1 MFVVAQ
7 RQCEIEPLP
16 RWFTV
21 TQVVLRVLAI
31 LCTIASIVVM
41 VTSGTSVLLYG
52 VMRMNA
58 RYYYSAAY
66 KFLLGVDA
74 AVCGLVSLSLLF
86 ALYVIYK
93 KQSNNRGYWYYL
105 FLHDLVVMTVLI
117 SACGAASSIGY
128 VGIYGQT
135 ETFWT
140 KICNN
145 VGKFCVKVAISVGF
159 SYAAFL
165 CLFVLTIVSSYIL
178 MKPSLQQEH
187 ERENDDKLT
196 VEISESNFEVEAD
209 VVASIVRGRDSNGLS
224 TLGGIEGIASKIS
237 SSLEDG
243 ILSSDAPL
251 RQKVYGFNVYTEK
264 PLKGFWTFVWEA
276 LQDLTLIILMISA
289 VVSLGI
295 GVATEGWTKGVY
307 DGIGILLCIFL
318 VVMVSAVS
326 NYNQSLQFRDLDK
339 EKKKIYVQVTR
350 DRCRNKILVY
360 DIVVGDI
367 IHLSIG
373 DIVPADG
380 IFISGYNL
388 LLDES
393 SLSGE
398 SESVYVD
405 NGNPF
410 ILSGTK
416 VQDGSAK
423 MLVTAVGMRTEWGN
437 LTETV
442 SKEVDDETPLQVKL
456 NGIAKLMGKLGLGFA
471 GLTLFAFVTRFLVN
485 KGIHHEL
492 THWSSKDAIK
502 LLNYFATAVIVVVIA
517 VPEGLP
523 LAVMLSLA
531 FAMKKLMKA
540 KALVRQLSAC
550 ETMGSAT
557 CICTDKTGTLT
568 TNHMVVDKIWLSG
581 LNKEMKADDLKS
593 GISEFVLSTLLQA
606 TLLNTGAEVTKDHAG
621 NDSIIGQPTD
631 SALVKVGLL
640 LGGDFDGVHQKYKVE
655 NVEPFNSVRKKMSVL
670 VALPDGGFRA
680 FCNGAPEIVLG
691 MCNRILDCNGY
702 SVDLSEE
709 QRKTVACVIDG
720 FASKTFRTIC
730 LAFRDM
736 EDDWDITTI
745 PQEEYTLIAVVGM
758 KDPVRPEVKDAVQT
772 CLAAGITVRMVTG
785 DNINTAKAIAKECG
799 ILTEGGLAIEGSE
812 LRNKTLEEMKEML
825 PRIQVMARS
834 LPSDKHT
841 LVSNLRKLGE
851 VVAVTGDGT
860 NDAPALH
867 ESDIGLAMGITGTE
881 VAKENADVIILDDNF
896 ATIVSIAKWGRAVYV
911 NIQRFVQFQLT
922 INIVAL
928 MINLVSAC
936 IIGKPP
942 LKIVQWLWI
951 NLIQDT
957 FAALALATEPPTDA
971 LMQRPPHGRDASL
984 ISKAMWRNIIGQ
996 SVYQFSVLAVLI
1008 FDGKR
1013 LLNLNDSDTSDAVF
1027 NEINC
1032 RDTDKINVF
1041 RGMFSN
1047 WMFIGI
1053 LVLTVTIQAIIVEF
1067 LGTFASTVPLNWQ
1080 LWSLSVLIGAASMP
1094 LDTAL
1099 KCIPVKTDDYRRH
1112 QNEVEQV

>member
-1 MFVVAQ
+1 
-7 RQCEIEPLP
+7 
-16 RWFTV
+16 
-21 TQVVLRVLAI
+21 
-31 LCTIASIVVM
+31 
-41 VTSGTSVLLYG
+41 
-52 VMRMNA
+52 
-58 RYYYSAAY
+58 
-66 KFLLGVDA
+66 
-74 AVCGLVSLSLLF
+74 
-86 ALYVIYK
+86 
-93 KQSNNRGYWYYL
+93 
-105 FLHDLVVMTVLI
+105 MT
-117 SACGAASSIGY
+117 
-128 VGIYGQT
+128 
-135 ETFWT
+135 
-140 KICNN
+140 
-145 VGKFCVKVAISVGF
+145 
-159 SYAAFL
+159 
-165 CLFVLTIVSSYIL
+165 
-178 MKPSLQQEH
+178 LQG
-187 ERENDDKLT
+187 NDDKLPE
-196 VEISESNFEVEAD
+196 EIVESNFEIEAD
-209 VVASIVRGRDSNGLS
+209 VIASIVRGRDTNGLI
-224 TLGGIEGIASKIS
+224 THRGMEGIATKIS

-251 RQKVYGFNVYTEK
+251 RQKVYGFNIYTEK

-295 GVATEGWTKGVY
+295 GVATQGWTKGVY

-326 NYNQSLQFRDLDK
+326 NFNQSLQFRDLDR

-350 DRCRNKILVY
+350 DGCRNKILIS
-360 DIVVGDI
+360 DLVVGDI

-398 SESVYVD
+398 SEPVYVD

-410 ILSGTK
+410 LLSGTK

-437 LTETV
+437 LMETV
-442 SKEVDDETPLQVKL
+442 SQEGDDETPLQVKL

-471 GLTLFAFVTRFLVN
+471 GLTFFAFVTRFLVD

-492 THWSSKDAIK
+492 RQWSSKDAMK

-540 KALVRQLSAC
+540 KTLVRQLSAC

-568 TNHMVVDKIWLSG
+568 TNHMVVDKIWVSG
-581 LNKEMKADDLKS
+581 LNKEMKANDLKS
-593 GISEFVLSTLLQA
+593 GIISECVLSTLLQA
-606 TLLNTGAEVTKDHAG
+606 TLLNTGAEVARDRDG
-621 NDSIIGQPTD
+621 NDSIIGKPTA

-640 LGGDFDGVHQKYKVE
+640 LGGDFEDIHQKFKVE
-655 NVEPFNSVRKKMSVL
+655 NVEPFNSVRKRMSVI
-670 VALPDGGFRA
+670 VGLPGGGFRA

-691 MCNRILDCNGY
+691 MCSRILDCNGY

-709 QRKTVACVIDG
+709 QREKVACVIDG
-720 FASKTFRTIC
+720 FASKTLRTIC

-736 EDDWDITTI
+736 DDDWDITTI

-758 KDPVRPEVKDAVQT
+758 KDPVRPEVKDAVET

-867 ESDIGLAMGITGTE
+867 ESDIGLAMGIAGTE

-936 IIGKPP
+936 IAGIPP

-971 LMQRPPHGRDASL
+971 VMKRPPHGRDASL
-984 ISKAMWRNIIGQ
+984 ISKAMWRNIVGQ
-996 SVYQFSVLAVLI
+996 SAYQFSVLAVVI

-1013 LLNLNDSDTSDAVF
+1013 LLKLNDSDNSDAVLNTFAFNSFVFCQVF

-1041 RGMFSN
+1041 RGMFGN

-1053 LVLTVTIQAIIVEF
+1053 LVVTVTLQAIIVEF

-1080 LWSLSVLIGAASMP
+1080 LWSLSILIGAASMP
-1094 LDTAL
+1094 LDTLL
-1099 KCIPVKTDDYRRH
+1099 KCIPVVKTDCHNDCYGFSR
-1112 QNEVEQV
+1112 NGAEQV

>member
-1 MFVVAQ
+1 M
-7 RQCEIEPLP
+7 
-16 RWFTV
+16 
-21 TQVVLRVLAI
+21 
-31 LCTIASIVVM
+31 
-41 VTSGTSVLLYG
+41 
-52 VMRMNA
+52 
-58 RYYYSAAY
+58 
-66 KFLLGVDA
+66 
-74 AVCGLVSLSLLF
+74 
-86 ALYVIYK
+86 
-93 KQSNNRGYWYYL
+93 
-105 FLHDLVVMTVLI
+105 
-117 SACGAASSIGY
+117 
-128 VGIYGQT
+128 
-135 ETFWT
+135 
-140 KICNN
+140 
-145 VGKFCVKVAISVGF
+145 
-159 SYAAFL
+159 
-165 CLFVLTIVSSYIL
+165 
-178 MKPSLQQEH
+178 SLQ
-187 ERENDDKLT
+187 ENEDKLPH
-196 VEISESNFEVEAD
+196 EIAESSNFEIEAD
-209 VVASIVRGRDSNGLS
+209 VIASIVRGRDSDGLR
-224 TLGGIEGIASKIS
+224 TRGGTEGIASKIS
-237 SSLEDG
+237 SSLENG

-251 RQKVYGFNVYTEK
+251 RQKVYGFNRYTEK
-264 PLKGFWTFVWEA
+264 APKGFWTFVWEA
-276 LQDLTLIILMISA
+276 LQDLTLIILMVCA

-326 NYNQSLQFRDLDK
+326 NYNQSLQFRDLDI

-350 DRCRNKILVY
+350 DGCRNKVPIY
-360 DIVVGDI
+360 DLVVGDV

-393 SLSGE
+393 TLTGE
-398 SESVYVD
+398 SEPVYVD

-410 ILSGTK
+410 LLSGTK

-437 LTETV
+437 LKETV
-442 SKEVDDETPLQVKL
+442 NKERDDETPLQVKL
-456 NGIAKLMGKLGLGFA
+456 DGIAKFMGKLGLVFA
-471 GLTLFAFVTRFLVN
+471 GLTFFAFLTRFLVE
-485 KGIHHEL
+485 KGVHHEL
-492 THWSSKDAIK
+492 RRWSSKDAMK

-581 LNKEMKADDLKS
+581 LNKEMKANDIRS
-593 GISEFVLSTLLQA
+593 GISDCVLSTLLQA
-606 TLLNTGAEVTKDHAG
+606 TLLNTGAEVAKDREG
-621 NDSIIGQPTD
+621 NDTIIGGQPTE

-640 LGGDFDGVHQKYKVE
+640 LGGDFDGIHQTYKVQ
-655 NVEPFNSVRKKMSVL
+655 NVEPFNSIRKRMSV
-670 VALPDGGFRA
+670 VVSLPDGGFRA
-680 FCNGAPEIVLG
+680 FCNGAPETLLG
-691 MCNRILDCNGY
+691 MCSKILDCNGC
-702 SVDLSEE
+702 SVDLYEE
-709 QRKTVACVIDG
+709 QGKTVARVIDS
-720 FASKTFRTIC
+720 FASKSLRTIC

-736 EDDWDITTI
+736 DDDSDVTAIPRED
-745 PQEEYTLIAVVGM
+745 YTLIAVVGI

-772 CLAAGITVRMVTG
+772 CLAAGITVKMVTG
-785 DNINTAKAIAKECG
+785 DNINTAKAIAMECG
-799 ILTEGGLAIEGSE
+799 IFTEGGLAIEASE
-812 LRNKTLEEMKEML
+812 LRNKSLKEIKEML

-867 ESDIGLAMGITGTE
+867 ESDIGLAMGISGTE
-881 VAKENADVIILDDNF
+881 VAKENADVIILNDNF

-928 MINLVSAC
+928 LINLIAAC
-936 IIGKPP
+936 IDGKPP

-957 FAALALATEPPTDA
+957 FAALALATEPPRDA
-971 LMQRPPHGRDASL
+971 LMKRPPHGRDANL
-984 ISKAMWRNIIGQ
+984 ISKAMWRNILGQ
-996 SVYQFSVLAVLI
+996 SAYQFTVLAVLI

-1013 LLNLNDSDTSDAVF
+1013 LLRLDDPNTSDVILNTFAFNSFVFCQVF

-1032 RDTDKINVF
+1032 RDTDKVNVF
-1041 RGMFSN
+1041 RGMFGN

-1053 LVLTVTIQAIIVEF
+1053 LLLTVTCQAIIVEV
-1067 LGTFASTVPLNWQ
+1067 LGTFASTVPLNWK
-1080 LWSLSVLIGAASMP
+1080 LWSLSILIGAISMP
-1094 LDTAL
+1094 LDTVL
-1099 KCIPVKTDDYRRH
+1099 KYIPVKTDSPRH
-1112 QNEVEQV
+1112 HNDGNDVSLTEVEEV